1 MGKTGNLSR
10 VDLARVAEFVQA
22 NLQHDISI
30 KDLASLLNL
39 SSSHFSRTFKATTG
53 ISPYQFVQ
61 EQRVGRALSLLKG
74 AASIA
79 EIAQSVGLS
88 DQSRFT
94 AVFRRAIG
102 HTPAMAR
109 RQMQTR

>member
-79 EIAQSVGLS
+79 EIAQSVGLP